1 MFTIDVEK
9 TPTKVTNTTGM
20 YPEWLKEF
28 TLEHKALVNGEE
40 TSITALIV
48 VTVSDNHWVVE
59 LPHQR
64 WLLGTY
70 IRGIISQWLLDIG
83 ALGETP
89 AEALE
94 KVGRVYLFTERAY
107 NKLINHLEIMCEK
120 NKENNR
126 HDHQH

>member
-1 MFTIDVEK
+1 MLTIDVEK
-9 TPTKVTNTTGM
+9 TPTKVSNTTGM

-28 TLEHKALVNGEE
+28 TLEHKATVNGEE

-70 IRGIISQWLLDIG
+70 IRGIISQWLL
-83 ALGETP
+83 GEGLLDP
-89 AEALE
+89 YYAELL
-94 KVGRVYLFTERAY
+94 KRTGWVYVYTEEEY
-107 NKLINHLEIMCEK
+107 KKIVHFLHSISEQ

-126 HDHQH
+126 HDHQL

>member
-40 TSITALIV
+40 KSITTPLV
-48 VTVSDNHWVVE
+48 VDICTRYCTVE
-59 LPHQR
+59 LPHQHG
-64 WLLGTY
+64 LLESY
-70 IRGIISQWLLDIG
+70 IRGIISQWLIDIG

-94 KVGRVYLFTERAY
+94 KVGLVRLFTEGAY
-107 NKLINHLEIMCEK
+107 NKLINHLEIMCEQ

-126 HDHQH
+126 HDHQL